1 MSTLA
6 NASTGMA
13 EYTLVISKTAQ
24 KQLNKL
30 INTVAEP
37 IIETIL
43 SLASNPRPQGCKKLK
58 GRSGYRIRK
67 GNYRIIYEIY
77 DDVLTVEVIALGDRK
92 DVYN

>member
-1 MSTLA
+1 
-6 NASTGMA
+6 MA